1 MSLAI
6 INDYH
11 GRNNL
16 VPVMDSLLMNERILV
31 SGMGYKESYDGTA
44 KGESS
49 RINTVNGLGVSGSD
63 WAALRLDSGFVGL
76 NLPVVDSDDYGDYG
90 GKLSVA
96 PFTSFGNSDKALNVG
111 TFLFRESRFGLE
123 EGVMALSDL
132 EKSYYLS
139 NGIAL
144 PEAVN
149 YYVEEPAG

>member
-11 GRNNL
+11 SRNNL

-31 SGMGYKESYDGTA
+31 SGMGYKESYNGTL
-44 KGESS
+44 KGSYS
-49 RINTVNGLGVSGSD
+49 RINTVNSLGVTSGD
-63 WAALRLDSGFVGL
+63 WASLRLDNGFVGL
-76 NLPVVDSDDYGDYG
+76 NLPVVQSDDYGDYRG
-90 GKLSVA
+90 ELSVV

-111 TFLFRESRFGLE
+111 TFFFRESRFSLD
-123 EGVMALSDL
+123 EGYMALSNL

-144 PEAVN
+144 PDAVN
-149 YYVEEPAG
+149 YYVEG